1 MSIFIP
7 VDYDGRR
14 YPEDISPKIKEVAG
28 NFDVPYIRPLKEYS
42 LHTEYSYGKRKFD
55 TNLISSFNTIKESH
69 KDFVPKLWANKKW
82 AEEFSDFI
90 IKLVGSNRPPK
101 IIEIHPPFNDYC
113 NSIDDFIEIYQ
124 VFEGRITETYPE
136 TEILIE
142 NRYGTIY
149 RGGKFLVSNVSDL
162 EKLCDLIN
170 KNGLRLRV
178 VLDFIQV
185 FSSYNL
191 GPGKFNMEKI
201 SSVMKSI
208 YPIRE
213 MIKGVHLWGKKDY
226 GSGRFVAHMGNLD
239 TYFVQKNLK
248 DIFLGELYKLLDDG
262 NPRYFVPEVNSSDQD
277 LRSIIE
283 DLKRSGFKF
292 VK

>member
-7 VDYDGRR
+7 IDYDGRR

-42 LHTEYSYGKRKFD
+42 LHTEYSYGRRKFD
-55 TNLISSFNTIKESH
+55 TNLLSSFNTIKESH
-69 KDFVPKLWANKKW
+69 KDFVPKLWVSKKW
-82 AEEFSDFI
+82 SEEFSEFI
-90 IKLVGSNRPPK
+90 IKLVGNHRAPK

-113 NSIDDFIEIYQ
+113 NLDDFIEIYQ

-142 NRYGTIY
+142 NRYGTLY
-149 RGGKFLVSNVSDL
+149 RGGKFLVSNVTDL
-162 EKLCDLIN
+162 EKLCESIN
-170 KNGLRLRV
+170 KNGLKLRV
-178 VLDFIQV
+178 VLDVIQI

-191 GPGKFNMEKI
+191 GPGKFNTENI
-201 SSVMKSI
+201 SSVIRSI

-226 GSGRFVAHMGNLD
+226 GSGRFVSHMGDLD
-239 TYFVQKNLK
+239 TYFIEKDLK
-248 DIFLGELYKLLDDG
+248 EVFLDELYKLLDVG
-262 NPRYFVPEVNSSDQD
+262 IERYFVPEVNSSDQD
-277 LRSIIE
+277 LRSIID

>member
-7 VDYDGRR
+7 IDYDGRR
-14 YPEDISPKIKEVAG
+14 YPESISPKIKEVSA

-42 LHTEYSYGKRKFD
+42 LHTEYSYGRRKFD

-69 KDFVPKLWANKKW
+69 KDFVPMLWANKKW
-82 AEEFSDFI
+82 AEEFSDFL
-90 IKLVGSNRPPK
+90 IKLVGNTKPPR

-113 NSIDDFIEIYQ
+113 TSLENFIEIYK
-124 VFEGRITETYPE
+124 VFEDRISETYPE

-162 EKLCDLIN
+162 EKLCDLIS
-170 KNGLRLRV
+170 KNGLKLRV
-178 VLDFIQV
+178 VLDFIQI
-185 FSSYNL
+185 FSRYNL
-191 GPGKFNMEKI
+191 GPGKFNTDKI
-201 SSVMKSI
+201 SSIMKSI

-213 MIKGVHLWGKKDY
+213 MIRGVHLWGKKDY
-226 GSGRFVAHMGNLD
+226 GSGKYLSHMGDLN
-239 TYFVQKNLK
+239 TYFVQNDLK
-248 DIFLGELYKLLDDG
+248 DAFLDGLYTLLDDG
-262 NPRYFVPEVNSSDQD
+262 KPRYFVPEVNSSDQD

-283 DLKRSGFKF
+283 DLNEKGFKF
-292 VK
+292 L